1 MLPTRSR
8 SVVFKFLL
16 AGLLALLVASYS
28 VDAAPTGKA
37 PAKAAPP
44 PKAAPKAAPPSKA
57 PAPAGKPPAG
67 KKCLLKTSKNPLRKR
82 AGVSHPDGKSPV
94 VLFHGTSSQAFADS
108 LKNPDLTK
116 THITGDLHSNSHGV
130 CGGFYLTDSLIA
142 AAQFVCHREGA
153 ATVPTTAYVLSYQW
167 TPPTNLKLYSYP
179 DTAKYTEIKDDQCKT
194 HGMITAPMHV
204 PFTDKHLTTDF
215 RQYAIVQQSLLTGNL
230 KYLKTYTIPCANVY
244 KGADLPSE
252 QYVMGQASSADF
264 ATYAQQLQTGCS
276 S

>member
-1 MLPTRSR
+1 MLSTRYR

-37 PAKAAPP
+37 PAKAPAKAAPP
-44 PKAAPKAAPPSKA
+44 PKAAPKATPPAK
-57 PAPAGKPPAG
+57 APAGKAPAA
-67 KKCLLKTSKNPLRKR
+67 KKCLLKGSKNPLRKR
-82 AGVSHPDGKSPV
+82 AGVSHPDGKSSV
-94 VLFHGTSSQAFADS
+94 VLFHGTSTQAFAES

-116 THITGDLHSNSHGV
+116 TYITGDLHSNSHGV

-142 AAQFVCHREGA
+142 AAQFVCHSQDA
-153 ATVPTTAYVLSYQW
+153 PTVPTTAYVLSYQW
-167 TPPTNLKLYSYP
+167 TPPTGLKLYSYP
-179 DTAKYTEIKDDQCKT
+179 DSAKPKDIKDDQCKS

-204 PFTDKHLTTDF
+204 LPMDKDLTMDF

-244 KGADLPSE
+244 KGANLPSE
-252 QYVMGQASSADF
+252 EYVMGQASSPDF
-264 ATYAQQLQTGCS
+264 ATYSQQLQTGC
-276 S
+276 